1 MSLYTGSVISW
12 KTLRWF
18 FSHHYISS
26 YKDTLYWGPTVSAAD
41 NLWVEVIK
49 KTAYT
54 KNWLSQTCRLCWK
67 ERVITYFQV
76 LQLGTVKRAKQ
87 RKNTQLNR
95 YIYISVCMFSSI
107 NDCISGYVTSI
118 RFIYICI
125 YKYHSKWKLQRRR
138 AYWVY
143 THLTIQSIVWSFVTF
158 CH

>member
-76 LQLGTVKRAKQ
+76 LQLQTAKLAKQ
-87 RKNTQLNR
+87 RKNTQFNR
-95 YIYISVCMFSSI
+95 YIFQFVCLVIWMIIFLLNPFYVYMYLQISIKMENSNADVNIEYILI
-107 NDCISGYVTSI
+107 
-118 RFIYICI
+118 
-125 YKYHSKWKLQRRR
+125 
-138 AYWVY
+138 
-143 THLTIQSIVWSFVTF
+143 
-158 CH
+158 

>member
-67 ERVITYFQV
+67 ERVITRIQV
-76 LQLGTVKRAKQ
+76 LQFQTVKRAKQ
-87 RKNTQLNR
+87 RKNASLNR
-95 YIYISVCMFSSI
+95 YIFQLVWLVIYMIIFLDMLAQFVMV
-107 NDCISGYVTSI
+107 SGNMYV
-118 RFIYICI
+118 CI
-125 YKYHSKWKLQRRR
+125 YKYHWKWK
-138 AYWVY
+138 
-143 THLTIQSIVWSFVTF
+143 TPIQTYNEYILI
-158 CH
+158 